1 MSKDRFLGKVFLNI
15 EKGKKVSV
23 LKRSLDLLYSFK
35 HSHSVIRAHFL
46 ILQCFFFSCFVLQN
60 QYAMAEYNGAVDFIR
75 KTFRLDEGLAL
86 SVSFLL
92 KAGFEGEI
100 VQRSKMYT
108 LDSLL
113 L

>member
-1 MSKDRFLGKVFLNI
+1 
-15 EKGKKVSV
+15 
-23 LKRSLDLLYSFK
+23 
-35 HSHSVIRAHFL
+35 
-46 ILQCFFFSCFVLQN
+46 
-60 QYAMAEYNGAVDFIR
+60 MAEYNGVVDFIR

-86 SVSFLL
+86 SFSFRL

-113 L
+113 LT